1 MTIDRTQRRLGLALT
16 WYLVVVIVVVTLVPF
31 GFEPP
36 TGLRLVGFATV
47 ADVVQNIALF
57 VPLGFVVA
65 FAGRWQPVL
74 IGAGL
79 SLSVELLQQLLPAR
93 SPSLI
98 DLVTN
103 TLGAGLGG
111 LVYQAIRRT
120 LMRSSRVGVLA
131 LDLPLMG
138 LVYLTIPLLWLSG
151 LGHDGDPVRRW
162 LLGLVGL
169 GVAVI
174 LASVARHHLVPR
186 GVPKVVVA
194 LFGGL
199 LFAVGLAPGW
209 FLEPT
214 FLISCSL
221 SVALGVLL
229 LGEYLTRAEP
239 DGRRYEVP
247 TVRRA
252 LVPLTVY
259 LLCVALWPVVD
270 LAATWQGGVLPSR
283 PVRELGNAGILQLLE
298 LMAVCSVIGY
308 ATAEILSRAADR
320 APIGRVGALTSSAAA
335 GGVLIGLRGFSPG
348 YGASLI
354 EGLLLGFAVWIGALL
369 FWRQRAYVLALLGKA
384 DPHRVAGQHEWANV
398 SLTARRSEAG

>member
-16 WYLVVVIVVVTLVPF
+16 WYLVVVIIVVTLVPF
-31 GFEPP
+31 GFERPS
-36 TGLRLVGFATV
+36 GFRLIGFATV

-74 IGAGL
+74 VGAGL

-93 SPSLI
+93 SPSLV

-103 TLGAGLGG
+103 TTGAWLGG
-111 LVYQAIRRT
+111 LVYHAIRRV
-120 LMRSSRVGVLA
+120 LMRNSRVGVLA

-151 LGHDGDPVRRW
+151 LADDGDPVRRW

-174 LASVARHHLVPR
+174 LASVARHHLIPR
-186 GVPKVVVA
+186 GVPKTVVA
-194 LFGGL
+194 LSGGV
-199 LFAVGLAPGW
+199 LFAIGLAPGW
-209 FLEPT
+209 FREPV
-214 FLISCSL
+214 FLVGCSL
-221 SVALGVLL
+221 LVALGVLL
-229 LGEYLTRAEP
+229 LGEYLTRAES

-252 LVPLTVY
+252 LGPFGVY

-270 LAATWQGGVLPSR
+270 LTPVWEGGVLPSH
-283 PVRELGNAGILQLLE
+283 PVRELGNAGILRLLE
-298 LMAVCSVIGY
+298 LMAACSVIGY
-308 ATAEILSRAADR
+308 AAAEIRSRAADR
-320 APIGRVGALTSSAAA
+320 ALIGRARTFAASAVA
-335 GGVLIGLRGFSPG
+335 GMVLVGLRGFSPEH
-348 YGASLI
+348 GASLI
-354 EGLLLGFAVWIGALL
+354 EALLFGFAVWIGALL

-384 DPHRVAGQHEWANV
+384 DPRRVAGRPGWTNAP
-398 SLTARRSEAG
+398 LRARQSGAG

>member
-1 MTIDRTQRRLGLALT
+1 VTIDRTQCRLGLALT

-31 GFEPP
+31 GFERPA
-36 TGLRLVGFATV
+36 GLRLVGFATV

-65 FAGRWQPVL
+65 FAGRWRPIV

-103 TLGAGLGG
+103 TLGAWTGG
-111 LVYQAIRRT
+111 LVYYAIRRM
-120 LMRSSRVGVLA
+120 LMRGSRVGVLA

-151 LGHDGDPVRRW
+151 LGHDGDPLRRW

-186 GVPKVVVA
+186 GVPKIVMA

-209 FLEPT
+209 FLEPA
-214 FLISCSL
+214 FLLSCSL
-221 SVALGVLL
+221 SVVLGVLL
-229 LGEYLTRAEP
+229 LGEYLTRAEQ

-252 LVPLTVY
+252 LIPLTVY

-298 LMAVCSVIGY
+298 LMAVSSVIGY
-308 ATAEILSRAADR
+308 AAAEILSRAADR
-320 APIGRVGALTSSAAA
+320 APIGRIGTLTSSLAA
-335 GGVLIGLRGFSPG
+335 GVVLVGLRGFSPG

-354 EGLLLGFAVWIGALL
+354 EAILLGFAVWIGALL

-384 DPHRVAGQHEWANV
+384 DPRRVAGRPEWASA

>member
-31 GFEPP
+31 GFERPASF
-36 TGLRLVGFATV
+36 RLVGFATV

-65 FAGRWQPVL
+65 FAGRWRPLLV
-74 IGAGL
+74 GAGL
-79 SLSVELLQQLLPAR
+79 SISVELLQQLLPAR
-93 SPSLI
+93 SPSLV

-103 TLGAGLGG
+103 TLGAWLGG
-111 LVYQAIRRT
+111 LIYHAIRRV
-120 LMRSSRVGVLA
+120 LMRRSRVGVLA

-151 LGHDGDPVRRW
+151 LGDAGDPVRRW
-162 LLGLVGL
+162 LLALVGL

-174 LASVARHHLVPR
+174 LASIARHHLMPR
-186 GVPKVVVA
+186 GVPKRVVA

-209 FLEPT
+209 FREPG
-214 FLISCSL
+214 FLLGCSL
-221 SVALGVLL
+221 LVALGVLV
-229 LGEYLTRAEP
+229 LGEYLTRAESE
-239 DGRRYEVP
+239 GRRYEVP

-252 LVPLTVY
+252 LGPFGVY
-259 LLCVALWPVVD
+259 LVCVAIWPVVD
-270 LAATWQGGVLPSR
+270 LAASWQGGILPSR

-298 LMAVCSVIGY
+298 LMAACSVIGY
-308 ATAEILSRAADR
+308 AAAEIRSRAADR
-320 APIGRVGALTSSAAA
+320 APIGRSGTFAASAAA
-335 GGVLIGLRGFSPG
+335 GVFLAGLRGFSPG

-354 EGLLLGFAVWIGALL
+354 EAVLLGFAVWIGALL
-369 FWRQRAYVLALLGKA
+369 FWRQRAYVLAMLGKA
-384 DPHRVAGQHEWANV
+384 DPRRVADRPEWSSV
-398 SLTARRSEAG
+398 PLTAHRSEAG